1 MPEENSEQ
9 EPSRRNLSRVAP
21 RALGFAAVAGLA
33 GVIVAGMAMPFVG
46 SAGLLTRNSIE
57 SYEEL
62 PQEFRTPALPE
73 RTRIYSADGVK
84 IATVYEQ
91 NRKEVPL
98 KKIAPIMQKA
108 VIAIEDSRFYEH
120 NGVDPR
126 GMIRAAARNLGSG
139 GVSQGGSTLTMQYVK
154 NVLLISATNAQGQK
168 AARED
173 TITRKLREMRYALA
187 LEKKLTKDQ
196 ILNRYLNIAYY
207 GARAYGVEA
216 AAQRYFSKHASDLN
230 LVEAATLAG
239 IVQQPSR
246 FDPTMNPRSCQ
257 ARRDVVLNRMA
268 ELKYITA
275 EEAAAAKAMSVES
288 TLHPR
293 VQYNGCTTSYA
304 PFFCDY
310 ALRVVKQ
317 SKAFGKTERARQAN
331 WRAGGYKIYTT
342 LQMKAQK
349 AATNAVMNAIPPKD
363 PSHKA
368 VAISMVEP
376 GTGNILAM
384 AQNRKWGISGTG
396 KTSFNYNV
404 NYADGGTAG
413 MQAGSTFKIFT
424 IVAAIDQGLSPFTVI
439 AAPPKRTF
447 TGFQEC
453 HSGAYFA
460 PYTVNNSTSSGAYD
474 MFRGAAFSVN
484 TYFVELEKRAG
495 LCNVI
500 DTAEKMGMTLAN
512 GDPLPRYP
520 SFTLG
525 SMEVSP
531 LAMAGAY
538 ATVAAHGQY
547 CKPRAISKI
556 IDRHGKQL
564 PVPAPKCNQ
573 AIRRSVADAAA
584 AVLTNVVDGG
594 IPGRTG
600 GPMSIGRDAIG
611 KTGTTNTHAAV
622 WFAGATPDLAAAV
635 WVGDPRGGFK
645 HPLRNLMINGRWY
658 HDVFGMSIP
667 GPTWKAAMLG
677 ALAGTPATQFDLQ
690 AEFGLGAARQ
700 VGSPAQRGSQKLP
713 SAQKPVQPGQAP
725 APAASGGAP
734 AQGGTGTTPNP
745 GAGAGAGAGNQS
757 TPKP

>member
-1 MPEENSEQ
+1 MPVDDSEQ
-9 EPSRRNLSRVAP
+9 QNPQHKLAIIAP
-21 RALGFAAVAGLA
+21 RALGFTAVAGLA
-33 GVIVAGMAMPFVG
+33 GVILAGMAMPFVG

-62 PQEFRTPALPE
+62 PQEFRTPALPQ
-73 RTRIYSADGVK
+73 RTRVYSADGVK
-84 IATVYEQ
+84 LATVFEQ
-91 NRKEVPL
+91 NRKEVSL

-126 GMIRAAARNLGSG
+126 GMIRAAARNVGTG

-154 NVLLISATNAQGQK
+154 NVLLYTATDAEGQK

-196 ILNRYLNIAYY
+196 ILNRYLNIAFY
-207 GARAYGVEA
+207 GAKAYGVEA
-216 AAQRYFSKHASDLN
+216 ASQRYFSKHASELD

-257 ARRDVVLNRMA
+257 TRRDVVLNRMA
-268 ELKYITA
+268 ELGYITT
-275 EEAAAAKAMSVES
+275 EEAATAKAKSVQS
-288 TLHPR
+288 TLKPK

-310 ALRVVKQ
+310 ALRVVKA
-317 SKAFGKTERARQAN
+317 SKALGKTAKTRAAN

-349 AATNAVMNAIPPKD
+349 SATKAVMNAIPPKD
-363 PSHKA
+363 PSYKA

-384 AQNRKWGISGTG
+384 AQNRKWGIAGAG
-396 KTSFNYNV
+396 RTSYNYNV

-424 IVAAIDQGLSPFTVI
+424 IVAALDQGISPFTI
-439 AAPPKRTF
+439 ISAPPKRTF

-460 PYTVNNSTSSGAYD
+460 PYTVNNSTSSGSYD

-556 IDRHGKQL
+556 IDRNGKSL
-564 PVPAPKCNQ
+564 KVPEPECTQ
-573 AIRRSVADAAA
+573 AVRRSVADAAA
-584 AVLTNVVDGG
+584 AVLTNVVDGN
-594 IPGRTG
+594 IAGRTG

-622 WFAGATPDLAAAV
+622 WFAGATPDIAAAV

-677 ALAGTPATQFDLQ
+677 ALAGTPATPFDLQ

-713 SAQKPVQPGQAP
+713 GARKPAQTGPTP
-725 APAASGGAP
+725 APATSGGAGQ
-734 AQGGTGTTPNP
+734 AGGGSTTTPDR
-745 GAGAGAGAGNQS
+745 GQQDGK
-757 TPKP
+757 TP